1 MSEPITS
8 PDAAAPTVGTPVAAI
23 PVVST
28 PVATA
33 SEIPESD
40 KPFILALVSAGITVL
55 CIVLGIVAS
64 WFSGNAAVADW
75 ATKAFEGTLPL
86 TVMAWSWYFH
96 SKSGG

>member
-1 MSEPITS
+1 MSESTKS
-8 PDAAAPTVGTPVAAI
+8 PDVATPVDTRPVPTTPLSATPVAI
-23 PVVST
+23 
-28 PVATA
+28 A

-40 KPFILALVSAGITVL
+40 KPFILALVSAAITVL

>member
-1 MSEPITS
+1 MSESTKS
-8 PDAAAPTVGTPVAAI
+8 PDVVTPVI
-23 PVVST
+23 PVSV
-28 PVATA
+28 A
-33 SEIPESD
+33 SETSTSEIAESD
-40 KPFILALVSAGITVL
+40 KPFILALVSAAITVL